1 MTRRFWIYSVT
12 AASIVVALIS
22 KPESSAS
29 LVAPVDRSAIP
40 TRVNASQ
47 LPTSSRQLPT
57 ELVRTALTAAKEDPF
72 VSDAPP
78 AQVVMAPPPPKRDV
92 PPPSPPPLDLRFVG
106 RMTAPDG
113 SQTLMVMSG
122 EVALS
127 LSVGQTLANGYRV
140 NSINENF
147 VDLSYLPLNVNARLD
162 LPTAPKYEI
171 R

>member
-12 AASIVVALIS
+12 AASIALALITR
-22 KPESSAS
+22 PDSSAS
-29 LVAPVDRSAIP
+29 IVPPVDRSTTP
-40 TRVNASQ
+40 TRSNASQ
-47 LPTSSRQLPT
+47 PPTSSRQLPA
-57 ELVRTALTAAKEDPF
+57 ELVRTTLTAAKEDPF

-78 AQVVMAPPPPKRDV
+78 APVVMAPPPPKREV
-92 PPPSPPPLDLRFVG
+92 PPPSPPPLDLRFLG

-113 SQTLMVMSG
+113 SQTLLAMSG
-122 EVALS
+122 EVVLS
-127 LSVGQTLANGYRV
+127 LVVGQTLANGYRV

-147 VDLSYLPLNVNARLD
+147 VDLSYLPLNFNTRFE